1 MKNKKP
7 LSLYWILALAFG
19 IVWLVIADGP
29 FYYLI
34 LISMKSQGEF
44 LTGSLFQLPE
54 HFNLTNFGSSH
65 EMVEFKRKECK
76 IGVWKKKMYMGS
88 MTGCWE

>member
-1 MKNKKP
+1 MVDKKFIQESYKQ
-7 LSLYWILALAFG
+7 LDDALAYFARD
-19 IVWLVIADGP
+19 IAADIFDGDK
-29 FYYLI
+29 Y
-34 LISMKSQGEF
+34 
-44 LTGSLFQLPE
+44 
-54 HFNLTNFGSSH
+54 GSSH

>member
-1 MKNKKP
+1 MKLKTILHDTLERLGLLESVKDTFRKAGFYPIDHRKIAEPILNG
-7 LSLYWILALAFG
+7 LSGLEVGGL
-19 IVWLVIADGP
+19 
-29 FYYLI
+29 
-34 LISMKSQGEF
+34 
-44 LTGSLFQLPE
+44 
-54 HFNLTNFGSSH
+54 NNGSSH